1 MVRFLCKPLGIC
13 YVSPMDFVK
22 PDSSLPDVAKE
33 NTQSELSSQL
43 HLKWVGMSDIQTR
56 ILWEN
61 NEGNY
66 FLPAKLQTHVSLDK
80 GNHRG
85 IHMSRLFLSAQEKLT
100 QQSFSSRLLTDILSE
115 SLLTHA
121 EMSQSAR
128 LQIDFEIPKL
138 QKSLK
143 SEISSMRNYPVS
155 FEIKNILGQW
165 QESVEITVLYSSTCP
180 ASAALSQQLIQQQFL
195 ADFKGKEN
203 IESES
208 ILKWLGSK
216 QGMIAT
222 PHAQRSWAKL
232 KFARKSKT
240 GGDLFAKICETLIDE
255 IEAIIETPVQSAV
268 KRIDEQE
275 FARLN
280 GKNMMF
286 CEDAARKIK
295 AAFINHPQ
303 WTLLAGEV
311 HHVESL
317 HPHEA
322 VAYL

>member
-1 MVRFLCKPLGIC
+1 
-13 YVSPMDFVK
+13 MDFVK
-22 PDSSLPDVAKE
+22 TDSSLPDVAKE
-33 NTQSELSSQL
+33 NTQNELSSEL
-43 HLKWVGMSDIQTR
+43 HLQWVGMSDIQTR
-56 ILWEN
+56 ILWKS
-61 NEGNY
+61 NEANY

-100 QQSFSSRLLTDILSE
+100 GQAFSSQLLIDILSE
-115 SLLTHA
+115 NLLTHA

-128 LQIDFEIPKL
+128 LRIDVEIPKL

-143 SEISSMRNYPVS
+143 SEISSVRNYPIS
-155 FEIKNILGQW
+155 FEIKNVLGQW
-165 QESVEITVLYSSTCP
+165 QESLEITVLYSSTCP
-180 ASAALSQQLIQQQFL
+180 ASGALSQQLIQQQFL
-195 ADFKGKEN
+195 KDFKDAGI
-203 IESES
+203 IESQDVFR
-208 ILKWLGSK
+208 WLGSK
-216 QGMIAT
+216 QGMVAT

-232 KFARKSKT
+232 KFARKSKV
-240 GGDLFAKICETLIDE
+240 GEDSLPILCETLIDE
-255 IEAIIETPVQSAV
+255 IESIIETPVQSAV

-286 CEDAARKIK
+286 CEDAARKLK
-295 AAFINHPQ
+295 AAYIKHPQ
-303 WTLLAGEV
+303 WILLAGEV

-322 VAYL
+322 VAYI

>member
-1 MVRFLCKPLGIC
+1 M
-13 YVSPMDFVK
+13 
-22 PDSSLPDVAKE
+22 
-33 NTQSELSSQL
+33 N
-43 HLKWVGMSDIQTR
+43 DIQTR
-56 ILWEN
+56 ILWKN
-61 NEGNY
+61 NESHY

-80 GNHRG
+80 GNSRG

-100 QQSFSSRLLTDILSE
+100 QRPFSFQLLTDILCE

-143 SEISSMRNYPVS
+143 SGISSLRNYPIS
-155 FEIKNILGQW
+155 FEVKNVLGQW
-165 QESVEITVLYSSTCP
+165 QESVEVTILYSSTCP

-195 ADFKGKEN
+195 EDFNGVEN
-203 IESES
+203 IDSQRV
-208 ILKWLGSK
+208 LQWLGTK
-216 QGMIAT
+216 EGMIAT
-222 PHAQRSWAKL
+222 PHAQRSWAKIKL
-232 KFARKSKT
+232 TKKSKT
-240 GGDLFAKICETLIDE
+240 PEDLFSLECEKLIDE
-255 IEAIIETPVQSAV
+255 IETIIETPVQSAV

-295 AAFINHPQ
+295 AAYINHSQ

-322 VAYL
+322 VAYF

>member
-1 MVRFLCKPLGIC
+1 
-13 YVSPMDFVK
+13 MDFIK
-22 PDSSLPDVAKE
+22 SDLSLPDVAKE
-33 NTQSELSSQL
+33 NTQSDLSLQL
-43 HLKWVGMSDIQTR
+43 PLKWVGMSDIQTR
-56 ILWEN
+56 ILWKN

-66 FLPAKLQTHVSLDK
+66 FLPAKLQTHVSLDI

-100 QQSFSSRLLTDILSE
+100 QQVFSSQLLTDILSE

-128 LQIDFEIPKL
+128 LQIDFEIPKM

-143 SEISSMRNYPVS
+143 SGISSIRNYPVS
-155 FEIKNILGQW
+155 FETKNILGQW
-165 QESVEITVLYSSTCP
+165 QETVEITVLYSSTCP

-195 ADFKGKEN
+195 EDFKGKVN

-208 ILKWLGSK
+208 IFKWLGTK

-232 KFARKSKT
+232 KFARRSKV
-240 GGDLFAKICETLIDE
+240 GEELPKICEGLIDE

-280 GKNMMF
+280 GQNMMF

-295 AAFINHPQ
+295 AAYINNPQ
-303 WTLLAGEV
+303 WTLLTGEV